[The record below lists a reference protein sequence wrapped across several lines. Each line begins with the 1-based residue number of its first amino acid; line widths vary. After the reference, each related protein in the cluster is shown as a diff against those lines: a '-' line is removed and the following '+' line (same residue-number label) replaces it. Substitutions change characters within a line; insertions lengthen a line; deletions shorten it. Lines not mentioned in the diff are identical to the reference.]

1 MRACDQWITALTAT
15 AFVIL
20 FQGIAGAGQ
29 LRYHFV
35 PANSYG
41 VTALK
46 PAETGGAG
54 EKALLMGLVR
64 EADGRLP
71 QPTHYV
77 TFRHP
82 YTLAPVTVPM
92 TFPLGT
98 PRLEHTPTRIVYNY
112 GSYAVEARFQ
122 PDGSVDV
129 IYDTGFLRRP

>member
-1 MRACDQWITALTAT
+1 MRACNQWLTALTAT
-15 AFVIL
+15 ASLIL
-20 FQGIAGAGQ
+20 LDGLTSAGQ

-35 PANSYG
+35 PTNSVG

-46 PAETGGAG
+46 PAEAGGPG
-54 EKALLMGLVR
+54 EKALLIGLVR

-71 QPTHYV
+71 PPTHYV

-92 TFPLGT
+92 TFAPGT

-112 GSYAVEARFQ
+112 GSYTVEARFQ